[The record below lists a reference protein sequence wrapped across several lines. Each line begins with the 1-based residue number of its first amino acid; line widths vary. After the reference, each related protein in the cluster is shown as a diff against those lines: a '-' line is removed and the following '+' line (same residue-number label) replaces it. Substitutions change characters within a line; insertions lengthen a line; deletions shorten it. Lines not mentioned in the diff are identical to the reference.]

1 MYVIIQGTVY
11 LKEQLK
17 PVNDLVMNIE
27 LMQAVQ
33 ALGRI
38 TGLDMVAAEK
48 IIRCWDRYWY

>member
-1 MYVIIQGTVY
+1 MYVTIQGTVY
-11 LKEQLK
+11 LKEHLK

-38 TGLDMVAAEK
+38 TELDMVAAEK
-48 IIRCWDRYWY
+48 IIRHWDYYWY